1 MVKKGQKTNKK
12 KGEFF
17 FNFNQLRR
25 RLNSKQK
32 EKLIKFFGNFR
43 TMFLTVKQHLFQV
56 NKMYDLMEQEY
67 KKFQKDLFKNDEY
80 LSGANRNNDND
91 KTNSEKGEDEFLL
104 DDDIMKQILDEG
116 LKDEKEK
123 ERDNNI
129 KIKDNNI
136 IDKEILEKYD
146 IDLGKEFFENENKN
160 NDKDNDKEV
169 NEENKKKG
177 NNEYTEQFFEW
188 RKKNI

>member
-123 ERDNNI
+123 EKEKDDNI

-146 IDLGKEFFENENKN
+146 IDLGKEFFGNENKN
-160 NDKDNDKEV
+160 NDKEV

>member
-1 MVKKGQKTNKK
+1 MGKRAQKTNKK

-17 FNFNQLRR
+17 FNFEKLRHK
-25 RLNSKQK
+25 LNSKQK

-80 LSGANRNNDND
+80 LSGPHQNEDEKNE
-91 KTNSEKGEDEFLL
+91 NSEKAEEEFFL

-123 ERDNNI
+123 NLKDDKDDNNGKNI
-129 KIKDNNI
+129 NDKDL
-136 IDKEILEKYD
+136 LEKYD
-146 IDLGKEFFENENKN
+146 LDLGKESFEKENKNENEN
-160 NDKDNDKEV
+160 
-169 NEENKKKG
+169 G
-177 NNEYTEQFFEW
+177 NNEKEDKININNEFSQEFFEW
-188 RKKNI
+188 RKKN